1 MTETIAAKIEN
12 RLIATHV
19 SDNLDFEEACM
30 NNNYVRIIQIF
41 DEEMEENNLFTKGA
55 IKLKDE
61 IKLMIAKNKPG
72 TDIMFKVWN
81 ARLSGAGFGV
91 IT

>member
-91 IT
+91 IA